1 MREPSPTCQMPY
13 LYSVEAVI
21 TIDYFHSP
29 ESVFSLDCCNSA
41 FLVLIP
47 SQTLETSFPNSPPE
61 MLVFPRIP
69 SLAHFSSISLFSLHN
84 HIHAHLP
91 LLKPKLISSSEV
103 SQVLYPQLA
112 LGHFFWLLLLASVT
126 DHGSCWLYLLHILSH
141 PPSYALL
148 FLGEFLLHS
157 IWSWWEQHT
166 CYHSYT
172 LRDRHITW
180 PGSISIPPPADARC
194 QEKAAA
200 LLLVYCWRP
209 SSPLCLK
216 SWPYHLKP
224 CITQAGNLSLFI
236 LHSYSP
242 PHSIEEL

>member
-1 MREPSPTCQMPY
+1 MYHHFFFFFFLLSIHSSAFCNLISHHWLEPPPNWFMREPSPTCQMPY

-29 ESVFSLDCCNSA
+29 ESVFSLDCCKSA

-112 LGHFFWLLLLASVT
+112 LGHFF
-126 DHGSCWLYLLHILSH
+126 
-141 PPSYALL
+141 
-148 FLGEFLLHS
+148 
-157 IWSWWEQHT
+157 
-166 CYHSYT
+166 
-172 LRDRHITW
+172 
-180 PGSISIPPPADARC
+180 
-194 QEKAAA
+194 
-200 LLLVYCWRP
+200 
-209 SSPLCLK
+209 
-216 SWPYHLKP
+216 
-224 CITQAGNLSLFI
+224 
-236 LHSYSP
+236 
-242 PHSIEEL
+242 